1 MSQVALVSLEPASP
15 ELNGVQV
22 MARAL
27 DAVARANVE
36 VLLLSSSSYRQ
47 NFCFLVREEELEARW
62 RRWNRRWRWNW
73 RTTTCSPSTWTG
85 TWGCWRR

>member
-1 MSQVALVSLEPASP
+1 
-15 ELNGVQV
+15 

-47 NFCFLVREEELEARW
+47 NFCFLVREEELAQHHWKR
-62 RRWNRRWRWNW
+62 
-73 RTTTCSPSTWTG
+73 
-85 TWGCWRR
+85 